1 MAFSNRLIRSLA
13 KLEAF
18 PKGLQRPMRN
28 WVIGRTVPFTGT
40 AGIDYEKMSRE
51 EVILNLRNRKKV
63 QNHIQQVH
71 AAATALLAETASGMV
86 VGMNLPDDK
95 LPLIKSMQVRY
106 TKRSTGAQRAVASL
120 SDEQVQHIHNTEKGD
135 VLVPVSI
142 HDETGAKV
150 VELEMLWAWIPKKKK
165 E

>member
-63 QNHIQQVH
+63 QNHISQVH
-71 AAATALLAETASGMV
+71 AAATALLAETATGMV

-95 LPLIKSMQVRY
+95 LPLLKSMQIRY
-106 TKRSTGAQRAVASL
+106 TKRSTGTQRAVARL
-120 SDEQVQHIHNTEKGD
+120 TEAQIQHIHDTDKGD
-135 VLVPVSI
+135 VSVPVSI
-142 HDETGAKV
+142 QDETGTEV
-150 VELEMLWAWIPKKKK
+150 VETEMVWAWIPKKRK
-165 E
+165 

>member
-63 QNHIQQVH
+63 QNHISQVH
-71 AAATALLAETASGMV
+71 AAATALLAETATGMV

-95 LPLIKSMQVRY
+95 LPLLKSMQIRY
-106 TKRSTGAQRAVASL
+106 TKRSTGTQRAVARL
-120 SDEQVQHIHNTEKGD
+120 TEAQIQHIHDTDKGD
-135 VLVPVSI
+135 VSVSVSI
-142 HDETGAKV
+142 QDETGTEV
-150 VELEMLWAWIPKKKK
+150 VETEMVWAWIPKKRK
-165 E
+165 